1 MHDTS
6 KRRAPAWAI
15 PLATAGPI
23 MVILAIIA
31 LHALK
36 PEFHP
41 SWRFVSEYAIGP
53 GGWIMQLAFVA
64 WAASCVALALL
75 VQGTVRDRRGR
86 IGVGV
91 LMAVGGALVVAGLFP
106 SDPVT
111 ASPSEGTTAG
121 MMHALASMI
130 GIPGLPLAAVLIT
143 SSLGR
148 GAHDAASPTAIVRGT
163 AHAAWLSLLAMVLYL
178 AWAVPRA
185 GGFTA
190 DVWAGWMNR
199 LVVAAYL
206 AWQLSLARHL
216 ARHLTRR
223 ARRDV
228 APSLA

>member
-23 MVILAIIA
+23 VVLLAIIA

-53 GGWIMQLAFVA
+53 DGWIMQLAFVT

-75 VQGTVRDRRGR
+75 AQGTVRDRRGR

-91 LMAVGGALVVAGLFP
+91 LMVVGCALVVAGLFP

-121 MMHALASMI
+121 MMHAFASMI
-130 GIPGLPLAAVLIT
+130 GIPGLPVAAMLIT

-148 GAHDAASPTAIVRGT
+148 AAHDAASPTPMLRGT
-163 AHAAWLSLLAMVLYL
+163 AHAAWLSLVAMVLYL

-216 ARHLTRR
+216 TPR

-228 APSLA
+228 APSIA